1 MSAQSLTGRIAN
13 AHALQAL
20 YSANFRLLL
29 AGSLVSSFARWGGVI
44 VFAWLTLEL
53 TGSEFKTGLVIAVRS
68 AGYLISP
75 VAGIIADRYS
85 RRTIMMLV
93 GVFSVAYMSVLA
105 LLITSDTLVFWHL
118 VSISAVSSLT
128 HAFDNPIRK
137 TLSADLVEAKYL
149 TSAYALTV
157 VATDTTAI
165 IGPALAGGLLDI
177 TGAGGVA
184 WMMAIVYVLN
194 ILTFFKM
201 KLPPTVSKEAKVSP
215 YRNLA
220 DGVKYIRGYQAI
232 LGLMLLAVLGN
243 GLPMV
248 GMSTLTTIFAK
259 NVFDVG
265 GTGLGLLLGFSG
277 AGGLL
282 GALAVVFLGN
292 IKHKA
297 KANVATGVGMG
308 IAAILLALSPVLP
321 VALPIMVLY
330 GFNSAV
336 FLTLGNA
343 LLLELT
349 PTNMRGRVMGV
360 RGLALA
366 AHLPGA
372 LFVGGMAEVFGARG
386 ASALVGVS
394 CIALMIGV
402 AVLLPALLRS
412 DVQSRDE
419 LAEAAGGE
427 LAAEPVRAH

>member
-1 MSAQSLTGRIAN
+1 MMS
-13 AHALQAL
+13 
-20 YSANFRLLL
+20 
-29 AGSLVSSFARWGGVI
+29 
-44 VFAWLTLEL
+44 
-53 TGSEFKTGLVIAVRS
+53 
-68 AGYLISP
+68 
-75 VAGIIADRYS
+75 
-85 RRTIMMLV
+85 V
-93 GVFSVAYMSVLA
+93 GVFSVGYALVLA
-105 LLITSDTLVFWHL
+105 LLINTDMIVYWHL
-118 VSISAVSSLT
+118 IAISAVSSLT

-137 TLSADLVEAKYL
+137 TLSADLVEPQYL

-165 IGPALAGGLLDI
+165 IGPAMVGGLLDVV
-177 TGAGGVA
+177 GSGGIA
-184 WMMAIVYVLN
+184 WLMVVVYSLN

-201 KLPPTVSKEAKVSP
+201 KLPPTKSREASVSP

-220 DGVKYIRGYQAI
+220 DGAKYIWGYQAI

-248 GMSTLTTIFAK
+248 GMSTLNTIFAK

-265 GTGLGLLLGFSG
+265 GTGLGIMLGFAG

-282 GALAVVFLGN
+282 GALAVVFFGN

-308 IAAILLALSPVLP
+308 IAAILLAMVPVFPLTLPVL
-321 VALPIMVLY
+321 LFY

-360 RGLALA
+360 RGMALA
-366 AHLPGA
+366 AHVPGA
-372 LFVGGMAEVFGARG
+372 LLVGGLAETLGTRG
-386 ASALVGVS
+386 ASAVVGVS
-394 CIALMIGV
+394 AIALMLSV
-402 AVLLPALLRS
+402 AAVVPALLRS
-412 DVQSRDE
+412 DVQSKEE